1 MPLVD
6 DTSSPT
12 RDRDGY
18 PSLAA
23 HIADS
28 TLPPPY
34 QPSSVNDASGRSNAF
49 IFRKFNKL
57 SARNLLMLEKRGME
71 LEEELDK
78 LDKMT
83 REGWVWDGRV
93 SGSNKGEGAG
103 VDVRKREILGEL
115 ELWIGKYQKAL
126 YHQSLVAA
134 LPAPAP
140 SDLSSLRRW
149 FSGETVTNGLVNGTD
164 GSHILAR
171 PLLSGSARYK
181 YDDEADL
188 VALRPSGNSNRH
200 AEVSEK
206 PVVPIP
212 RFLKENWANR
222 RKSLPFALAGLP
234 PSTPTPANSPVN
246 AADSAGV
253 HSNTPWSSLAPLSL
267 RTTAP
272 YFSPPTS
279 IPDPGSNTD
288 GMPTNGSIASWPTA
302 LASTLIFLVIGSAT
316 GFYMSHAQNLSTSQA
331 RGVEGILL
339 LTALFAIS
347 VGSLTNARRGEVVAA
362 TGLHAVV
369 LGGCVVWGALRS
381 LGEREGKREV

>member
-115 ELWIGKYQKAL
+115 ELWIGKY
-126 YHQSLVAA
+126 
-134 LPAPAP
+134 
-140 SDLSSLRRW
+140 R
-149 FSGETVTNGLVNGTD
+149 
-164 GSHILAR
+164 
-171 PLLSGSARYK
+171 
-181 YDDEADL
+181 
-188 VALRPSGNSNRH
+188 NSNRH